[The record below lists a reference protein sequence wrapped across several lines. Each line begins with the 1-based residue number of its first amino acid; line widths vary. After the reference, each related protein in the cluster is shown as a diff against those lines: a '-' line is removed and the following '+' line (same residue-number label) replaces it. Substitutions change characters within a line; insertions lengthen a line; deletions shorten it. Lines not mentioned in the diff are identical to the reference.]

1 MEKDNHMKI
10 LITGNK
16 GFIGKYL
23 TKQLKDHELF
33 GFDKGDTLPEHSVD
47 LVIHLAANVN
57 AYASYEEPKQ
67 AIENVDLTF
76 EILEWMRKT
85 GTNKIL
91 FASSREVY
99 SMENPYGWSK
109 FAGEAL
115 INTYVS
121 CYGIGALCVRIANVF
136 GKGNL
141 SHRFIESTIEKAQNN
156 HEIIIYGGEEKI
168 LNFIHVSDCVEWIEE
183 LIDTI
188 KEGKFKTQDIVGTDS
203 MKLIDIARMIKALT
217 NSKSKITLEP
227 NRPGETLKYIAST
240 DREMAS
246 LESRIRKLI

>member
-1 MEKDNHMKI
+1 MEENNNMKI
-10 LITGNK
+10 LITGHK
-16 GFIGKYL
+16 GFIGRHL
-23 TKQLKDHELF
+23 VDQLKSHEII
-33 GFDKGDTLPEHSVD
+33 GFDKGDTLPEHPVD

-57 AYASYEEPKQ
+57 AYASYEEPRQ

-76 EILEWMRKT
+76 EVLEWMRKT

-115 INTYVS
+115 VNTYVA
-121 CYGIGALCVRIANVF
+121 CYDIGAMCVRIANVF

-156 HEIIIYGGEEKI
+156 RDIVIYGGEEKI
-168 LNFIHVSDCVEWIEE
+168 LNFIHVYDCVEWLEE
-183 LIDTI
+183 LIDEI
-188 KEGKFKTQDIVGTDS
+188 EIGKFKTQDVVGKDS
-203 MKLIDIARMIKALT
+203 MKLVDIAQMIIALT
-217 NSKSKITLEP
+217 NSKSKIIYEP
-227 NRPGETLKYIAST
+227 NRRGETLKYTAKT
-240 DREMAS
+240 DREMFS
-246 LESRIRKLI
+246 LETRIKELI